1 MDGRGREIRTPDI
14 LLPKQ
19 ARYQTALHPEDGGLS
34 PRAARSLPALRIV
47 GNAQQN
53 AFPHRQIFA
62 RIAPD
67 FMGDYT

>member
-1 MDGRGREIRTPDI
+1 
-14 LLPKQ
+14 
-19 ARYQTALHPEDGGLS
+19 
-34 PRAARSLPALRIV
+34 LRIV

-67 FMGDYT
+67 FMGD